1 MKHIDEKSACGVGI
15 LASRENKATHEI
27 LQKTLQALACEE
39 HRGGCTADLRT
50 SDGAGIMTDI
60 PFKLLGYECG
70 TVAVAHLFAPDLP
83 AQRRQVLQVF
93 EDTFGFFDLQIIAY
107 RETPISPTILGKDAR
122 ERMPYILQAVIKR
135 PEHSMTE
142 GAFDKLL
149 YTAKQL
155 TRTKLSKKNLP
166 ELFFVS
172 LSSHTI
178 VYKALTVAEDL
189 PAFYLDLQNP
199 AFETRFGMFHR
210 RFSTNTNTTWD
221 KAQPFRLIGHNGEF
235 NTIKGNR
242 DWAVSREKSLGLYKG
257 ELLTEDGIS
266 DSGSLNEMAEAML
279 FRSSIPYIDEVLAI
293 MMPPAQYE
301 HSFYDFWSRAME
313 PWDGPALVTYSDG
326 LNVGARL
333 DRNGF
338 RPCRWAMTKEYFY
351 LASEAGS
358 FELNEAEIESKGA
371 LKAGTGVRVSLNS
384 GNIYF
389 VDPSQSR
396 YNFDVKFDSRT
407 IKLPYKS
414 PTSPQPQSEE
424 QETKEHPPFG
434 GRGAFLFNYTQE
446 DFQKMLLPMI
456 QAGKEAIGSMGD
468 TARLAI
474 FSKEVRSFFDYFYH
488 NFAQVTNP
496 PLDYIR
502 EKLVTDLRMYLGKR
516 PNIFAKKELLPAPIA
531 FEVPSPILGL
541 GQLAYLASLK
551 EENTNEPRIL
561 AREFDTTFRKSHG
574 EVGFRSKLKQLAKD
588 VKQAVNEGVSIVILT
603 DKNANYEN
611 LPIPCLLAL
620 RIIATEMRDSGMRL
634 KFSIIIHSGELR
646 TTHQIA
652 TTIGMGASAVC
663 PYLALEIAR
672 NETHKD
678 VAHLSPEQRE
688 KNLIKA
694 YEDGLL
700 KIMAKM
706 GISVV
711 RSYQS
716 SRLFTSIGIAE
727 DLIDIYF
734 EGVTPKLGGIGWAEI
749 VHDLIEKSEKARLA
763 EEANTLPNAYIFKEH
778 SRGLVGEKHSMTA
791 SRSKII
797 HELVRKTGLG
807 LDNWELY
814 AEYLKASDEEE
825 PVSIRHLFALKKGRQ
840 QREERGEKDPS
851 LENILATFGSGAMS
865 YGAISAEAQR
875 DIFLAMQAIGG
886 RSNSGEGGE
895 NPYYYTEGITA
906 HIKQVASGRFGA
918 NALYLISGKE
928 IQIKVAQGAKPGEG
942 GQLMGMKVNADIA
955 KARYA
960 SEGIDL
966 ISPPPLHD
974 IYSIEDLKELIY
986 EFRQLHPEA
995 KISVKLVAGAGIGT
1009 IAVGVAKAGA
1019 DIIHISGGEGGTG
1032 AATLSSMKHAG
1043 LPWELGLWEA
1053 HQTLLANGL
1062 RSQVILRTDGGLHS
1076 GKEILTAAILGAEQY
1091 DFGKLLLVAQGCVMA
1106 RVCEKNTCPTGIATH
1121 DARFKAKYQGTKEH
1135 IVTMLKYLAEDVKRN
1150 LYAMG
1155 FANMREVIGRT
1166 DLLEVNPCLHDLIR
1180 LKRLDLGFILDK
1192 PAPYLPAPTFAGN
1205 TLFAEG
1211 LSELNKLLSYNLP
1224 SSPSNFEEGQNPT
1237 LQIGEGAES
1246 EVIKISVKDRAIP
1259 ATLAGKI
1266 ALAQHHKNFPPSLS
1280 NLEEGQKPTLY
1291 KTSLSFEGS
1300 AGQGFGVFLTE
1311 GIELRLFGEAN
1322 DSVGKMMA
1330 GGKIIICPSRQ
1341 ARFKAEENVII
1352 GNVALYGATGGTLYV
1367 NGIAA
1372 DRFAVRN
1379 SGAIAVVEG
1388 VGMHACEYMTRGK
1401 VVILG
1406 ETSYNVGSGMTGG
1419 ELIVLGNK
1427 EDYLNKD
1434 YIAPLAFEAQE
1445 LEDLK
1450 ILLQDYHHETQS
1462 KRAQYILE
1470 NWEEIQHYFTRY
1482 VPKAMIKKQE
1492 SINA

>member
-1 MKHIDEKSACGVGI
+1 M
-15 LASRENKATHEI
+15 
-27 LQKTLQALACEE
+27 
-39 HRGGCTADLRT
+39 
-50 SDGAGIMTDI
+50 
-60 PFKLLGYECG
+60 
-70 TVAVAHLFAPDLP
+70 
-83 AQRRQVLQVF
+83 
-93 EDTFGFFDLQIIAY
+93 IA
-107 RETPISPTILGKDAR
+107 E
-122 ERMPYILQAVIKR
+122 
-135 PEHSMTE
+135 
-142 GAFDKLL
+142 
-149 YTAKQL
+149 
-155 TRTKLSKKNLP
+155 
-166 ELFFVS
+166 
-172 LSSHTI
+172 
-178 VYKALTVAEDL
+178 
-189 PAFYLDLQNP
+189 
-199 AFETRFGMFHR
+199 
-210 RFSTNTNTTWD
+210 
-221 KAQPFRLIGHNGEF
+221 
-235 NTIKGNR
+235 
-242 DWAVSREKSLGLYKG
+242 
-257 ELLTEDGIS
+257 
-266 DSGSLNEMAEAML
+266 
-279 FRSSIPYIDEVLAI
+279 
-293 MMPPAQYE
+293 
-301 HSFYDFWSRAME
+301 
-313 PWDGPALVTYSDG
+313 
-326 LNVGARL
+326 
-333 DRNGF
+333 
-338 RPCRWAMTKEYFY
+338 
-351 LASEAGS
+351 
-358 FELNEAEIESKGA
+358 
-371 LKAGTGVRVSLNS
+371 
-384 GNIYF
+384 
-389 VDPSQSR
+389 
-396 YNFDVKFDSRT
+396 
-407 IKLPYKS
+407 
-414 PTSPQPQSEE
+414 
-424 QETKEHPPFG
+424 
-434 GRGAFLFNYTQE
+434 
-446 DFQKMLLPMI
+446 
-456 QAGKEAIGSMGD
+456 GKEAIGSMGD

-474 FSKEVRSFFDYFYH
+474 FSREVRSFFDYFYH

-502 EKLVTDLRMYLGKR
+502 ERLVTDLRMYLGKR
-516 PNIFAKKELLPAPIA
+516 PNIFAKKELLPAPVA
-531 FEVPSPILGL
+531 FEVPSPVLSLGT
-541 GQLAYLASLK
+541 LAYLASLK

-561 AREFDTTFRKSHG
+561 SREFDTTFRASQG
-574 EVGFRSKLKQLAKD
+574 EVGFRSRLKQLAKE
-588 VKQAVNEGVSIVILT
+588 VKQAVSEGVSIIILT

-620 RIIATEMRDSGMRL
+620 RVVATEMRDSGMRL
-634 KFSIIIHSGELR
+634 KFSTIVHSGELR

-672 NETHKD
+672 EETHKD
-678 VAHLSPEQRE
+678 VAHLTPEQRE

-727 DLIDIYF
+727 DLIQIYF
-734 EGVTPKLGGIGWAEI
+734 EGVTPKLGGIGWHEI

-791 SRSKII
+791 SRSKIV

-814 AEYLKASDEEE
+814 REYLKASDQEE
-825 PVSIRHLFALKKGRQ
+825 PVSVRHLFALKKAPQ
-840 QREERGEKDPS
+840 PPKGEKSTESEAIEVPPS
-851 LENILATFGSGAMS
+851 GDRGLLESILATFGSGAMS

-906 HIKQVASGRFGA
+906 HTKQVASGRFGA
-918 NALYLISGKE
+918 NALYLIAGKE

-942 GQLMGMKVNADIA
+942 GQLMGAKVDAEIA

-960 SEGIDL
+960 TAGIDL

-986 EFRQLHPEA
+986 ELRQLHPEA
-995 KISVKLVAGAGIGT
+995 HISVKLVAGAGIGT

-1019 DIIHISGGEGGTG
+1019 DIIHVSGGEGGTG

-1043 LPWELGLWEA
+1043 LPWELGLWEV

-1135 IVTMLKYLAEDVKRN
+1135 IVTMLKYLAEDVRN
-1150 LYAMG
+1150 NLAEMG
-1155 FANMREVIGRT
+1155 FANIREIIGRT
-1166 DLLEVNPCLHDLIR
+1166 DLLEENPHLYDLIR
-1180 LKRLDLGFILDK
+1180 LKRLDLGFILDE
-1192 PAPYLPAPTFAGN
+1192 PSPYLPSPTFAGN

-1211 LSELNKLLSYNLP
+1211 LSELNESLA
-1224 SSPSNFEEGQNPT
+1224 SPLTPEGGTPT
-1237 LQIGEGAES
+1237 P
-1246 EVIKISVKDRAIP
+1246 IKITVQNRAIP
-1259 ATLAGKI
+1259 ATLAGK
-1266 ALAQHHKNFPPSLS
+1266 LAKEKHETKVPPSGVRGL
-1280 NLEEGQKPTLY
+1280 L
-1291 KTSLSFEGS
+1291 FEGS

-1311 GIELRLFGEAN
+1311 GIELQLFGEAN
-1322 DSVGKMMA
+1322 DSVGKMMS
-1330 GGKIIICPSRQ
+1330 GGKIVICPSKQ

-1379 SGAIAVVEG
+1379 SGATAVVEG

-1406 ETSYNVGSGMTGG
+1406 ETSHNVGGGMTGG
-1419 ELIVLGNK
+1419 ELILIGNK
-1427 EDYLNKD
+1427 DSYINRD
-1434 YIAPLAFEAQE
+1434 YIAPLPFEAEE
-1445 LEDLK
+1445 LAELK
-1450 ILLQDYHHETQS
+1450 TLLQDYQQATQS
-1462 KRAQYILE
+1462 KRAQYLLE
-1470 NWEEIQHYFTRY
+1470 NWDETQHYFVRY
-1482 VPKAMIKKQE
+1482 VPKAVVKKRE
-1492 SINA
+1492 ENLVA

>member
-1 MKHIDEKSACGVGI
+1 MKHLDEKSACGVGI
-15 LASRENKATHEI
+15 LASRENKATHLI
-27 LQKTLQALACEE
+27 LQKTLQALVCEE
-39 HRGGCTADLRT
+39 HRGACTADLRT

-60 PFKLLGYECG
+60 PFELLGYERG
-70 TVAVAHLFAPDLP
+70 TVAVAHFFAPDLP

-93 EDTFGFFDLQIIAY
+93 EDTFGFFDLEILAY
-107 RETPISPTILGKDAR
+107 RDTPINAEVLGKDAR
-122 ERMPYILQAVIKR
+122 ERMPYILQAIIKR
-135 PEHSMTE
+135 PEHSRTE

-155 TRTKLSKKNLP
+155 TRTKLSKKDLP

-172 LSSHTI
+172 LSSNTI

-199 AFETRFGMFHR
+199 QFTTRFGMFHR

-221 KAQPFRLIGHNGEF
+221 KAQPFRMIGHNGEF

-266 DSGSLNEMAEAML
+266 DSGSLNEMVEAML

-358 FELNEAEIESKGA
+358 FQLDESEIESKGA
-371 LKAGTGVRVSLNS
+371 LKAGTGIRVSLNS

-389 VDPSQSR
+389 EDPSQSR

-407 IKLPYKS
+407 IKLPYK
-414 PTSPQPQSEE
+414 PLALPAGEE
-424 QETKEHPPFG
+424 QTDTHKK
-434 GRGAFLFNYTQE
+434 FLFNYTQE

-456 QAGKEAIGSMGD
+456 AEGKEAIGSMGD

-474 FSKEVRSFFDYFYH
+474 FSREVRSFFDYFYH

-502 EKLVTDLRMYLGKR
+502 ERLVTDLRMYLGKR
-516 PNIFAKKELLPAPIA
+516 PNIFAKKELLPAPVA
-531 FEVPSPILGL
+531 FEVPSPVLSLGT
-541 GQLAYLASLK
+541 LAYLASLK

-561 AREFDTTFRKSHG
+561 SREFDTTFRASQG
-574 EVGFRSKLKQLAKD
+574 EVGFRSRLKQLAKE
-588 VKQAVNEGVSIVILT
+588 VKQAVSEGVSIIILT

-620 RIIATEMRDSGMRL
+620 RVVATEMRDSGMRL
-634 KFSIIIHSGELR
+634 KFSTIVHSGELR

-672 NETHKD
+672 EETHKD
-678 VAHLSPEQRE
+678 VAHLTPEQRE

-727 DLIDIYF
+727 DLIQIYF
-734 EGVTPKLGGIGWAEI
+734 EGVTPKLGGIGWHEI

-791 SRSKII
+791 SRSKIV

-814 AEYLKASDEEE
+814 REYLKASDQEE
-825 PVSIRHLFALKKGRQ
+825 PVSVRHLFALKKGRK
-840 QREERGEKDPS
+840 EERGKSMQS
-851 LENILATFGSGAMS
+851 LESILATFGSGAMS

-906 HIKQVASGRFGA
+906 HTKQVASGRFGA
-918 NALYLISGKE
+918 NALYLIAGKE

-942 GQLMGMKVNADIA
+942 GQLMGAKVDAEIA

-960 SEGIDL
+960 TAGIDL

-986 EFRQLHPEA
+986 ELRQLHPEA
-995 KISVKLVAGAGIGT
+995 HISV
-1009 IAVGVAKAGA
+1009 
-1019 DIIHISGGEGGTG
+1019 
-1032 AATLSSMKHAG
+1032 
-1043 LPWELGLWEA
+1043 
-1053 HQTLLANGL
+1053 
-1062 RSQVILRTDGGLHS
+1062 
-1076 GKEILTAAILGAEQY
+1076 
-1091 DFGKLLLVAQGCVMA
+1091 
-1106 RVCEKNTCPTGIATH
+1106 
-1121 DARFKAKYQGTKEH
+1121 
-1135 IVTMLKYLAEDVKRN
+1135 
-1150 LYAMG
+1150 
-1155 FANMREVIGRT
+1155 
-1166 DLLEVNPCLHDLIR
+1166 
-1180 LKRLDLGFILDK
+1180 
-1192 PAPYLPAPTFAGN
+1192 
-1205 TLFAEG
+1205 
-1211 LSELNKLLSYNLP
+1211 
-1224 SSPSNFEEGQNPT
+1224 
-1237 LQIGEGAES
+1237 
-1246 EVIKISVKDRAIP
+1246 
-1259 ATLAGKI
+1259 
-1266 ALAQHHKNFPPSLS
+1266 
-1280 NLEEGQKPTLY
+1280 
-1291 KTSLSFEGS
+1291 
-1300 AGQGFGVFLTE
+1300 
-1311 GIELRLFGEAN
+1311 
-1322 DSVGKMMA
+1322 
-1330 GGKIIICPSRQ
+1330 
-1341 ARFKAEENVII
+1341 
-1352 GNVALYGATGGTLYV
+1352 
-1367 NGIAA
+1367 
-1372 DRFAVRN
+1372 
-1379 SGAIAVVEG
+1379 
-1388 VGMHACEYMTRGK
+1388 
-1401 VVILG
+1401 
-1406 ETSYNVGSGMTGG
+1406 
-1419 ELIVLGNK
+1419 
-1427 EDYLNKD
+1427 
-1434 YIAPLAFEAQE
+1434 
-1445 LEDLK
+1445 
-1450 ILLQDYHHETQS
+1450 
-1462 KRAQYILE
+1462 
-1470 NWEEIQHYFTRY
+1470 
-1482 VPKAMIKKQE
+1482 
-1492 SINA
+1492 